1 MVFLPLVI
9 PSYGSAFN
17 LTPFMDLLIANV
29 NALST
34 SFDFLNV
41 SKA

>member
-1 MVFLPLVI
+1 VI

-17 LTPFMDLLIANV
+17 LTPLRDLFIENV

-34 SFDFLNV
+34 SSDFLNV
-41 SKA
+41 NKA